1 MITPTMDYLISSSLG
16 NSSHL
21 KDNGLADFQILER
34 SGSKILF
41 LYKAKKYQAEILE
54 QDDAFKNVKLCI
66 NDYTM
71 TLNLQDDLDQL
82 IDKMGMSTMEEEIG
96 GDVHSPMPGLVV
108 KILVK
113 EGDEVKKGDPV
124 LVLEAMKMEN
134 LLQAPADGIVQSIH
148 CKATNTVVKGDL
160 LVSIA

>member
-1 MITPTMDYLISSSLG
+1 MITPTMDYLITSSLG
-16 NSSHL
+16 NSSQL
-21 KDNGLADFQILER
+21 DENALSDFQILER
-34 SGSKILF
+34 SGSIIIF
-41 LYKAKKYQAEILE
+41 LYKSKKYTADILSH
-54 QDDAFKNVKLCI
+54 DDDFKNIKVCI
-66 NDYTM
+66 NNYTM

-82 IDKMGMSTMEEEIG
+82 INKMGMSAMEEEVG
-96 GDVHSPMPGLVV
+96 GDVHAPMPGLVV

-134 LLQAPADGIVQSIH
+134 LLQAAADGTVQSIH
-148 CKATNTVVKGDL
+148 CKATNTVNKGDL